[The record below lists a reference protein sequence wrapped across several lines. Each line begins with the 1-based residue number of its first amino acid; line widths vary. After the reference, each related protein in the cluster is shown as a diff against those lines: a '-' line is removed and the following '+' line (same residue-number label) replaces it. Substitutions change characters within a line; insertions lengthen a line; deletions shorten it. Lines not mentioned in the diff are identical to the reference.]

1 MKQTVLH
8 PKHELSKARMAEF
21 QGWQVP
27 LQFSDVQEEYHA
39 VRSAAGLFD
48 IGYLGRIEVSG
59 AGAAALLHKT
69 VTRNLS
75 KMPEGSEQFGCICN
89 SAGGIL
95 DDVFVFRLP
104 AGETAGARWLVS
116 TNALNTEKILAWLRH
131 HASPDVQIVDR
142 TGDTAQFALQG
153 PRSLLMLEKVAGRH
167 FKKLK
172 TRMAREMSL
181 ADTTVLVSRIGY
193 TGEHGYELIVQADRA
208 GALWDAILAAG
219 SDAGVLPCGLAS
231 RDILRLEMG
240 YLMYG
245 NDIDETRTPIEA
257 GLSSFVDFK
266 KEFIGK
272 DALLK
277 IKNEGPKQKLAG
289 FVLLDKGVPKGG
301 GSIFSENREIGVV
314 TSGGQSPRLRKGIG
328 LGYVISRYAQPG
340 QEIEIEIRDK
350 EIAAKIVDLPFY
362 RKK

>member
-8 PKHELSKARMAEF
+8 LKHEQSKARMTEF

-27 LQFSDVQEEYHA
+27 LQFSDALEEHHA
-39 VRSAAGLFD
+39 VRAAAGLFD

-59 AGAAALLHKT
+59 PGAAGLLQKT

-75 KMPEGSEQFGCICN
+75 KVPEGSAQFGCICN
-89 SAGGIL
+89 PAGGIL

-104 AGETAGARWLVS
+104 AGKTTEARWLLT
-116 TNALNTEKILAWLRH
+116 TNALNAEKVLAWLRQ
-131 HASPDVQIVDR
+131 HAPQDVQVVDR
-142 TGDTAQFALQG
+142 TGDTAQLALQG
-153 PRSLLMLEKVAGRH
+153 PRSLSILERLAGQH

-172 TRMAREMSL
+172 TRMVREMVF
-181 ADTTVLVSRIGY
+181 ADTAVLVSRIGY
-193 TGEHGYELIVQADRA
+193 TGEHGYELITPADRA
-208 GALWDAILAAG
+208 GALWDALIAAG
-219 SDAGVLPCGLAS
+219 SSEGMLLCGLAA

-257 GLSSFVDFK
+257 GLSFFVDFK
-266 KEFIGK
+266 KEFIGRE
-272 DALLK
+272 ALLK
-277 IKNEGPKQKLAG
+277 IKTEGPKQKLAG

-314 TSGGQSPRLRKGIG
+314 TSGGHSPQLRKGIG
-328 LGYVISRYAQPG
+328 LGYVVSRYSQPG
-340 QEIEIEIRDK
+340 QEIEIEIRDR